1 MDLRAI
7 LFDINGTLIDIE
19 TDEGME
25 EVYRAIGHFLLY
37 QGISM
42 RRWEVRDLYFQVMKE
57 QFAVSP
63 EKYPEFDVV
72 QVWRE
77 ILRRRNAG
85 VAFPLPKKKLE
96 QLPLVIAELQR
107 GVSRKRL
114 KCFPGASES
123 LAWLQQRYRLAA
135 VSDAQTAYAVPEI
148 RAVGLDRH
156 LDPIVVSGDYGFR
169 KPDMR
174 LFQIALDT
182 LKVTAAQT
190 IFVGNDRYRDI
201 FGASQLGMRTI
212 LFCPGGHTL
221 PSATE
226 VEPDYIIYSL
236 ADLPKAVDLLSAR

>member
-19 TDEGME
+19 TDEGMD
-25 EVYRAIGHFLLY
+25 EVYRAIGHFLFY

-42 RRWEVRDLYFQVMKE
+42 RRWDVRNLYFEVMKE

-77 ILRRRNAG
+77 ILGRQDAG
-85 VAFPLPKKKLE
+85 ARLPLTKEKLE

-114 KCFPGASES
+114 KCFPGASEA

-135 VSDAQTAYAVPEI
+135 VTDAQTAYAVPEI
-148 RAVGLDRH
+148 RAVGLYRY
-156 LDPIVVSGDYGFR
+156 LDPIIVSGDYGYR
-169 KPDMR
+169 KPDVR
-174 LFQIALDT
+174 LFQIALDK
-182 LKVTAAQT
+182 LEVTAGQA

-201 FGASQLGMRTI
+201 
-212 LFCPGGHTL
+212 
-221 PSATE
+221 SAL
-226 VEPDYIIYSL
+226 IN
-236 ADLPKAVDLLSAR
+236 

>member
-1 MDLRAI
+1 MDLRAV

-42 RRWEVRDLYFQVMKE
+42 RRWEVRDLYFQIMKE
-57 QFAVSP
+57 QFAAST

-77 ILRRRNAG
+77 ILQQRNAG
-85 VAFPLPKKKLE
+85 AGLPLPQRKLE

-114 KCFPGASES
+114 KCFPGAGAA
-123 LAWLQQRYRLAA
+123 LDRLKQRYLLAA

-148 RAVGLDRH
+148 CAVGLH
-156 LDPIVVSGDYGFR
+156 GYFDPIVVSGDYGYR
-169 KPDMR
+169 KPDER
-174 LFQIALDT
+174 LFWAALDK
-182 LKVTAAQT
+182 LEVQAQQA

-201 FGASQLGMRTI
+201 FGARQLGMRTI
-212 LFCPGGHTL
+212 LFS
-221 PSATE
+221 PSGDSAPSPAE

-236 ADLPKAVDLLSAR
+236 ADLPQAVDFLAAR

>member
-1 MDLRAI
+1 MDLRAV

-57 QFAVSP
+57 HFAVSP

-77 ILRRRNAG
+77 ILRRRNAA
-85 VAFPLPKKKLE
+85 VAFP
-96 QLPLVIAELQR
+96 QLPRVIAELQR

-148 RAVGLDRH
+148 RAVGLDRY

-169 KPDMR
+169 KPDAR
-174 LFQIALDT
+174 LFQIALDK
-182 LKVTAAQT
+182 LQVTPAQT

-212 LFCPGGHTL
+212 LFCPAGNTL
-221 PSATE
+221 PSAIE
-226 VEPDYIIYSL
+226 VEPDYIVYSL
-236 ADLPKAVDLLSAR
+236 ADLPKAVDFLAAR